1 MGTLARSWDLLSDS
15 FAILKSDKQL
25 MWLPVISAI
34 FSIFATVIICGSGY
48 LFVVPVGPI
57 PQDQASQKLLS
68 QHMAPFIFLL
78 YVALYSVSV
87 YFNVAL
93 VSIAADR
100 MEGGH
105 ATLSDGLQVAWDR
118 KWSILQWALLSA
130 TLGMLLQMIERRAS
144 FLGRILT
151 RGTALI
157 WSLASFFIAPV
168 LAAQNM
174 GPMQALYHSS
184 QIFKRQWGEQVAGG
198 FSFSLISMLLA
209 LLGALPPLMGVH
221 RFGQTG
227 LIVGFA
233 IAIPYWLIL
242 SVAISAARGIFV
254 AALYRY
260 ATEGRV
266 PPGFNRGDFSG
277 AFQPKSFSGI

>member
-1 MGTLARSWDLLSDS
+1 
-15 FAILKSDKQL
+15 

-34 FSIFATVIICGSGY
+34 FSIFATVIICGSGF
-48 LFVVPVGPI
+48 LFVVPPGPI
-57 PQDQASQKLLS
+57 PQNQASQKLLS

-87 YFNVAL
+87 FFNVAL
-93 VSIAADR
+93 VSLAADR
-100 MEGGH
+100 MNGGR
-105 ATLSDGLQVAWDR
+105 ATLSDGLQLAWER

-130 TLGMLLQMIERRAS
+130 TLGMLLQMIERRSS
-144 FLGRILT
+144 FLGRMLT
-151 RGTALI
+151 RGIALM

-168 LAAQNM
+168 LATQNM
-174 GPMQALYHSS
+174 GPVEALTRSS
-184 QIFKRQWGEQVAGG
+184 QIFKQQWGEQVAGG
-198 FSFSLISMLLA
+198 FSFSLLSLLLA

-227 LIVGFA
+227 LMVGFA
-233 IAIPYWLIL
+233 IAVPYWLIL
-242 SVAISAARGIFV
+242 AVAMSAARGIFV

-266 PPGFNRGDFSG
+266 PPGFDRWELSG
-277 AFQPKSFSGI
+277 AFEPKA